1 MKVFDLSTGIAGA
14 YCIKLLDGT
23 PGALE
28 DADVVLWS
36 RESAL
41 SLDDA
46 RAGAPPAAVIVAITP
61 FGLAGPWADKPA
73 TELTLQAWSG
83 GMIGLGRGYPDRAPV
98 PVGGKVGE
106 WLTGVYAAIGALI
119 SEPGALVDLS
129 MLEACALCLTYYPVT
144 YLDMVGRPFRTG
156 RSVVTP
162 GIEEASDGLVGLGVG
177 TGQQWL
183 DFCVL
188 VGHPEWQEDRKLF
201 ASRAHLAPDIAAWVA
216 QHTVAEVLDLAGAF
230 RIPHAPIGNGRTI
243 PETDHFVARGSIIRD
258 EAGVVRPAHPLRFTP
273 QPRSGRAS
281 ARKTTSGAPRTGL
294 EFSMD
299 GLRVVDL
306 TAFWAGPLCSQVL
319 GMLGAEV
326 IHVESTTRPDGT
338 RMLAGMRGDDWWERS
353 GIFAA
358 LNTNKK
364 SVTLDLQT
372 ARGRGLLQQLIDTAD
387 VVVENFTPRVMD
399 QLALDLSRPD
409 LITVRMPG
417 FGLDGPW
424 RDNPA
429 FAFVIE
435 DAAGLSWLTGYP
447 DRKPLSPYTI
457 GDPNAGLHAL
467 VGLLLAL
474 DHRRRTG
481 AGTTVEAAMV
491 DAALSIAAEQIESY
505 ARDGVLQMRT
515 GGARTYLTAEDD
527 TWVVVDTDDD
537 FTDFCATRKADEIV
551 DELWARG
558 LPVAKVMQPHE
569 QGDLAQLQA
578 RGFFETVAHPVA
590 GAARYPRLPFS
601 IGGAQHRRHAPLLG
615 EHNAEVLG
623 LSADELAVLEADG
636 VIGQTPAT

>member
-1 MKVFDLSTGIAGA
+1 MKVCDLTGGIAGA
-14 YCIKLLDGT
+14 YCTKLLGDRADA
-23 PGALE
+23 PA
-28 DADVVLWS
+28 DADVVVWS
-36 RESAL
+36 RDASL

-46 RAGAPPAAVIVAITP
+46 RTAAPPNAVVVAITP
-61 FGLAGPWADKPA
+61 FGLEGPWAGKPA

-106 WLTGVYAAIGALI
+106 WLAGVYAAIAALV
-119 SEPGALVDLS
+119 SSPGSLVDLS
-129 MLEACALCLTYYPVT
+129 MLEVCALCLTYYPVT
-144 YLDMVGRPFRTG
+144 YFDMAGRPFRTG

-183 DFCVL
+183 DFCVM

-201 ASRAHLAPDIAAWVA
+201 ASRAHLAPEIAAWVA
-216 QHTVAEVLDLAGAF
+216 ERTVDEVLELASAF
-230 RIPHAPIGNGRTI
+230 RIPHAPIGNGKTI
-243 PETDHFVARGSIIRD
+243 PETDHFIARGSIVD
-258 EAGVVRPAHPLRFTP
+258 GAPAPPLRFTP
-273 QPRSGRAS
+273 PISVAS
-281 ARKTTSGAPRTGL
+281 AGASDVR
-294 EFSMD
+294 

-319 GMLGAEV
+319 AMLGAEV

-353 GIFAA
+353 GVFAG

-372 ARGRGLLQQLIDTAD
+372 QRGRELLQQLIDSAD

-399 QLALDLSRPD
+399 QLALDLSRDD
-409 LITVRMPG
+409 LVVVRMPG

-447 DRKPLSPYTI
+447 DRKPLSPYTV

-467 VGLLLAL
+467 VGLLQALA
-474 DHRRRTG
+474 HRGATG
-481 AGTTVEAAMV
+481 DGVHVEAAMV
-491 DAALSIAAEQIESY
+491 DAALSIAAEQITTY
-505 ARDGVLQMRT
+505 ARDGVLVMRD
-515 GGARTYLTAEDD
+515 GGARTYLTAEED
-527 TWVVVDTDDD
+527 TWVVVDADED

-558 LPVAKVMQPHE
+558 LPVARVMQPHE
-569 QGDLAQLQA
+569 QGELEQLVA
-578 RGFFETVAHPVA
+578 RGFFETVEHPVA
-590 GAARYPRLPFS
+590 GAARVPRLPFS
-601 IGGAQHRRHAPLLG
+601 IGGPQHRRHAPLLG

-623 LSADELAVLEADG
+623 LSPDELAVLEADG